1 MTKGYQSEPIS
12 DESRVIHMKQSDSR
26 TPACGYPFDQSPV
39 EAKMT
44 IPFLG
49 ARMKEKDNL
58 CEIGSTEARS
68 DPLKRLQ

>member
-26 TPACGYPFDQSPV
+26 APACGYPFDQSPV

-49 ARMKEKDNL
+49 ARMKEQDNFV
-58 CEIGSTEARS
+58 
-68 DPLKRLQ
+68 